1 MNRLILLLALGCE
14 LLSLATKLSAADAD
28 LIWRAGKVV
37 TVNELC
43 AVRDAIAA
51 NVLGGDD
58 QLRSLQADKL
68 AATTV
73 RQTCLNSKLVDT
85 RDQGECRSSDAGAT
99 NTSA

>member
-1 MNRLILLLALGCE
+1 MNRLMLLLALGCWPGG
-14 LLSLATKLSAADAD
+14 LGSTLRAATAD
-28 LIWRAGKVV
+28 LNWHGGKVV
-37 TVNELC
+37 SANELC
-43 AVRDAIAA
+43 AVRAAIAA
-51 NVLGGDD
+51 NVRGGDD